1 MSWLP
6 PGRER
11 SGTSIPLV
19 HGRCCAVTP
28 MPGFQRPNVAAAE
41 TSRRGS
47 RAAGG
52 GWCRCGGIT
61 ARSVWTAGC
70 CRFRWRGVAR
80 RCGSAW
86 TATCPTPPAQVRSV
100 TLLYDAG
107 RLWLD
112 VTAEV
117 PVAAYP
123 AGQEPDPGRVAGVDL
138 GIIHPY
144 AVAGPD
150 AQGLLV
156 SGRAIRAEHHLH
168 HADAKARSRA
178 AARRAPKPG
187 QAGSR
192 RWRRHRRRERR
203 AEARH
208 RRRVGQAQHEA
219 AAMVID
225 WAVQRRVGT
234 LAVGDPRGVL
244 NLAAGRRHNRRVRD
258 WRVGHLIRVLADK
271 AEQAGI
277 TLTLVDERGSSST
290 CPKCYRRV
298 PKPSGRVFT
307 CPHCPFRGPRD
318 LVAGVHIA
326 ARAGGGITPVIV
338 PADVTH
344 RRAGAHLPGVSPSRR
359 DPRRRPHHGRARG
372 SPGRHRPA
380 PPAPGRGVARLTAR
394 TP

>member
-11 SGTSIPLV
+11 SGNSIPRV
-19 HGRCCAVTP
+19 PGRCCAVTP

-70 CRFRWRGVAR
+70 CRFRWRGAAR

-86 TATCPTPPAQVRSV
+86 TATCPTRRPDPFGHLAVRRGPV
-100 TLLYDAG
+100 
-107 RLWLD
+107 WVD

-117 PVAAYP
+117 PVAP
-123 AGQEPDPGRVAGVDL
+123 TRRGRSQTRAGWPGWTWASSTRTRSPGRTRRVAGV
-138 GIIHPY
+138 
-144 AVAGPD
+144 
-150 AQGLLV
+150 
-156 SGRAIRAEHHLH
+156 GRAIRAEHHLH

-178 AARRAPKPG
+178 AARGRRSRVSGGRGAGAGTAAASGG
-187 QAGSR
+187 QRRGTAAGS
-192 RWRRHRRRERR
+192 
-203 AEARH
+203 ARPSTKPPPWSST
-208 RRRVGQAQHEA
+208 GQS
-219 AAMVID
+219 
-225 WAVQRRVGT
+225 QRRVGT

-244 NLAAGRRHNRRVRD
+244 SLAAGRRHNRRVRD
-258 WRVGHLIRVLADK
+258 WRVGRLIRVLADK

-277 TLTLVDERGSSST
+277 TVTLVDERGSSST
-290 CPKCYRRV
+290 CPKCYKRV

-307 CPHCPFRGPRD
+307 CPHCRFTGHRD

-326 ARAGGGITPVIV
+326 ARCGGGITSVIV

-344 RRAGAHLPGVSPSRR
+344 RRAGAHLPGVSRV
-359 DPRRRPHHGRARG
+359 
-372 SPGRHRPA
+372 PA
-380 PPAPGRGVARLTAR
+380 
-394 TP
+394 